1 VTNQETH
8 VDLAPDLDEFRRDV
22 LDGLR
27 ARRKT
32 IPCKYLYD
40 EEGSRLFEEIT
51 RLQEYYPT
59 RTEIG
64 ILEERAS
71 EMAELAGERCLLIEF
86 GSGNSHKTEIL
97 LERLEDPAGYVPIDI
112 SREHLLESAER
123 LRENHPEVEILPVCA
138 DFTADLTLPQ
148 PAKEAR
154 RRVFFFPG
162 STIGNF
168 SMEEASAFLER
179 VARMV
184 RPGGVLIIGVDLRKD
199 RKTLEAAYD
208 DASGVTAAFNRNL
221 LVRANRELD
230 ADFHPERFRHRAVW
244 EPDEG
249 RVEMHLVS
257 TEDQA
262 VRVGDETFR
271 FREGETIWT
280 ESSHKYA
287 PEEFRELAAA
297 AGFRTERVW
306 TDDDGLF
313 SVQFLV
319 AG

>member
-1 VTNQETH
+1 MTTPEPH
-8 VDLAPDLDEFRRDV
+8 VDLAPDVDEFRRDI
-22 LDGLR
+22 LNGLR
-27 ARRKT
+27 ADRKT

-51 RLQEYYPT
+51 RLPEYYPT

-64 ILEERAS
+64 ILRARAP
-71 EMAELAGERCLLIEF
+71 EMARMAGERCLLIEL
-86 GSGNSHKTEIL
+86 GSGNSRKTEIL

-123 LRENHPEVEILPVCA
+123 LRENHPEVEVLPVCA

-148 PAKEAR
+148 PSKEAH

-184 RPGGVLIIGVDLRKD
+184 RSGGVLIIGVDLRKD
-199 RKTLEAAYD
+199 RETLEAAYD
-208 DASGVTAAFNRNL
+208 DAAGVTAAFNRNL
-221 LVRANRELD
+221 LARANRELD
-230 ADFHPERFRHRAVW
+230 ADFRPETFQHRAAW

-262 VRVGDETFR
+262 VRVGGETFR
-271 FREGETIWT
+271 FRKGESIWT
-280 ESSHKYA
+280 E
-287 PEEFRELAAA
+287 
-297 AGFRTERVW
+297 
-306 TDDDGLF
+306 
-313 SVQFLV
+313 
-319 AG
+319 